1 MGTGARSDGLPE
13 MFAGRH
19 RLIATTWLGRS
30 SRFGNADRNTVQGP
44 GFANLDLSFLPS
56 FALTQKKTLQFH
68 AEYFNTA
75 DHATFTV
82 PVSDLNSGNFGE
94 LLEAG
99 TSRLFQLASK
109 VVH

>member
-1 MGTGARSDGLPE
+1 MGAGAISDGLAE

-30 SRFGNADRNTVQGP
+30 GRFGNADRNTVQEL

-56 FALTQKKTLQFH
+56 FALTEKKTLQFR
-68 AEYFNTA
+68 AEYFNMA

-82 PVSDLNSGNFGE
+82 PVSDLNSGNFGRV
-94 LLEAG
+94 LEAG
-99 TSRLFQLASK
+99 PSRLFQLASK
-109 VVH
+109 GVF